1 MTTIYHPN
9 VNTVVPWNANYT
21 FPSQATQMHK
31 QIVKIQ
37 PVSGQ
42 THGTGTGQSR
52 RLQILLPSDGYLN
65 AQNSALAFTLSVTCK
80 NGANPAV
87 DIPTALGQAGVH
99 ELFKRARLLYG
110 GLVIEDI
117 QEYGQLA
124 RLMMCHGSE
133 KDYGLGTGKLLEGT
147 NINVGTTSNVP
158 AGNSAAG
165 QLDRRYVIQPMLG
178 LLRCQK
184 LIPLK
189 WMAASLVLEL
199 ELEDAAEA
207 IICAAAPASLSFSLT
222 DIAYIA
228 EIMEFD
234 SVYDTAFYA
243 GMQQMGIPMKFTS
256 FHHQQKTINGS
267 EHYQIHERAR
277 SIKSGYAV
285 IKSGANDVAN
295 ADSKA
300 TLKASADNTSFYVTQ
315 FQWRIG
321 GKYQPAQ
328 PVDCT
333 GVAPE
338 AYLEAMKVFN
348 TLGDYTFA
356 SASDVTRFTQD
367 SFVMAQEF
375 ENTDVFP
382 NTIAGINAENQS
394 DLTLKIDYYGSAPAG
409 WQLHTFVAYD
419 NLLILREGHLV
430 DLVM

>member
-31 QIVKIQ
+31 QVVKIQ

-42 THGTGTGQSR
+42 THGTAAGQSR

-65 AQNSALAFTLSVTCK
+65 AQNSALAFTVSVT
-80 NGANPAV
+80 AQASSA
-87 DIPTALGQAGVH
+87 DIPTALGQAGAH

-124 RLMMCHGSE
+124 RLMMVHGSE
-133 KDYGLGTGKLLEGT
+133 KDYGQGTGKLLEGT
-147 NINVGTTSNVP
+147 NIGVPDDPTTTNVPTGTTTGLLN
-158 AGNSAAG
+158 
-165 QLDRRYVIQPMLG
+165 RRYVIQPMLG

-207 IICAAAPASLSFSLT
+207 IICKTSASTLNFSLT
-222 DIAYIA
+222 DISYIA

-256 FHHQQKTINGS
+256 FHHQQKTVNGS

-277 SIKSGYAV
+277 SVKAGYAI
-285 IKSGANDVAN
+285 IKNGANDVSN

-300 TLKASADNTSFYVTQ
+300 CIKGAGGLTVNT

-328 PVDCT
+328 PVDCA

-356 SASDVTRFTQD
+356 SASDASRFPVD

-394 DLTLKIDYYGSAPAG
+394 DLTLKIDYTGSLTSNTNL
-409 WQLHTFVAYD
+409 QLHTFVAFD